1 MLLFRHRTEQVIK
14 SPDVLSV
21 IRDVPHL
28 KELVFSLYKCQYRQ
42 FFEALGIACASLPP
56 HTHTHTVLPTPLI
69 GCICLRFM
77 FVAAITP
84 TIKRDRFMAP
94 HFNYYLRELRI
105 VAYTQVCSRSLHCA
119 FV

>member
-1 MLLFRHRTEQVIK
+1 MIK

-42 FFEALGIACASLPP
+42 FFEALAAL
-56 HTHTHTVLPTPLI
+56 TP
-69 GCICLRFM
+69 
-77 FVAAITP
+77 A
-84 TIKRDRFMAP
+84 IKRDRFMAP

-105 VAYTQVCSRSLHCA
+105 VAYTQFLESYRSVTMASMSTSFGVSIEFLDK
-119 FV
+119 